1 MNKQDRQGARTPA
14 DLERKYNFEQSFAE
28 VMGIATDART
38 LAENVGGE
46 LTKEVARIDQTIK
59 AHEASIGIIVDNG
72 EVQGSIIIE
81 AINNE
86 SSAKISADKIDIE
99 GKELNIKVDATNITG
114 TLIAEQ
120 IDATDLKV
128 DAANIEG
135 TLTAEQIDANGIVAK
150 DVDITGT
157 VTAKE
162 GSIGGWE
169 IGNDLTATTETTGSG
184 IIQTQTV
191 TFSTKGVE
199 VTAMWKKDSA
209 WTGPT
214 PTFPSGVTIGQE
226 YNKFVSWAE
235 LLKVWE

>member
-1 MNKQDRQGARTPA
+1 MNRQDRQGARTPA

-38 LAENVGGE
+38 TAEKAETE
-46 LTKEVARIDQTIK
+46 LTKEVARIDKEIS
-59 AHEASIGIIVDNG
+59 AHEASIGLLVDNG
-72 EVQGSIIIE
+72 EVQGSIIIK
-81 AINNE
+81 AINDE
-86 SSAKISADKIDIE
+86 SSAKISADRLDIE
-99 GKELNIKVDATNITG
+99 GKTLNIKVDATNITG
-114 TLIAEQ
+114 TL
-120 IDATDLKV
+120 
-128 DAANIEG
+128 
-135 TLTAEQIDANGIVAK
+135 TAEQIDADGIVAE

-157 VTAKE
+157 ITAEE

-169 IGNDLTATTETTGSG
+169 IGDNLTATTETTGTG

-199 VTAMWKKDSA
+199 VTAMWKEDSD